1 MTVSETLILGEIKNR
16 NNEKEVLEDLETWNL
31 R

>member
-1 MTVSETLILGEIKNR
+1 MTVSETVILGEIKNR